1 VLLRWRRRWFGGLR
15 GGFTARKGDEGRG
28 GKDEQRGTDHGDA
41 ACRLAPQ
48 DATTFTRLAARYP
61 RPVDL
66 SVFFAGTGA
75 SAPSARRGLSAS
87 LIRAGG
93 ARILV
98 DCGEG
103 TQRQL
108 VKTVGLPEIDVIAI
122 THLHADHWLG
132 LPGLLKTYDLR
143 DRERP
148 LELFGPA
155 GLRAML
161 DRIAPTFGRVG
172 YPLEVEELDVDE
184 SLRFDGYRLQTFAT
198 RHRGPSVGY
207 VFIEDDRPGRFD
219 ADRARELGAE
229 PGPEFGALQRGESVR
244 GIDPALVVGAS
255 RRGRRIVFTGDTRPS
270 DSTIVAASGA
280 DLLVHEGTFMAD
292 DRERAAETAHSTGVQ
307 AAEVARDAGVTMLAV
322 QHVAAKVHAG
332 ELERE
337 VQAVFE
343 RSVVVRDF
351 DEIEIPL
358 PDRGGPIHRRW
369 HTRHVAAPDA
379 EGETAA
385 EQVDLVEQP
394 AEA

>member
-1 VLLRWRRRWFGGLR
+1 M
-15 GGFTARKGDEGRG
+15 ARCRMA
-28 GKDEQRGTDHGDA
+28 RDA
-41 ACRLAPQ
+41 GPA
-48 DATTFTRLAARYP
+48 DAARYP

-75 SAPSARRGLSAS
+75 SAPSARRGLSAT
-87 LIRAGG
+87 LVRAGG
-93 ARILV
+93 DRILV

-108 VKTVGLPEIDVIAI
+108 VKTVGLPEINVILI

-132 LPGLLKTYDLR
+132 LPGMLKTYDLR

-148 LELFGPA
+148 LELFGPP

-161 DRIAPTFGRVG
+161 DRIQPTFGKLG
-172 YPLEVEELDVDE
+172 YPLDIEELDIDE
-184 SLRFDGYRLQTFAT
+184 SLRFDGYRIQTFAT
-198 RHRGPSVGY
+198 RHRGASVGY
-207 VFIEDDRPGRFD
+207 VFVEDDRPGRFD
-219 ADRARELGAE
+219 AERARELGAE
-229 PGPEFGALQRGESVR
+229 PGPEFGQLQRGESVR
-244 GIDPALVVGAS
+244 GIDPTDVMGPT

-270 DSTIVAASGA
+270 DATVIAATGA
-280 DLLVHEGTFMAD
+280 DLLVHEGTFMDD

-307 AAEVARDAGVTMLAV
+307 AAEVARDAGVGMLAV
-322 QHVAAKVHAG
+322 QHIAAKVHAG

-337 VQAVFE
+337 VRAVFE

-351 DEIEIPL
+351 DEIELPL

-369 HTRHVAAPDA
+369 SERLAAQAAQA
-379 EGETAA
+379 EAETAP
-385 EQVDLVEQP
+385 EQAGLGHAA